1 MAIANAP
8 SAPILTADGIPLR
21 VSLRRSMRRSK
32 LRALALVLPAF
43 LFLVIVFI
51 LPIGNLLTR
60 SVDDALI
67 NHQLPLTFSLIE
79 TWDRD
84 QQSLPEEA
92 LFESVYL
99 DLTTINKFLIANNT
113 GANVDVSD
121 SAWWLKIPPKGPYK
135 DSIVQINPRWGEAS
149 AWQPLKQ
156 LVDKSLAYRGT
167 EKEERNIKQRVT
179 FDLCSELTP
188 LNNASCRTL
197 FKSLEAWDG
206 QSVPDESL
214 FAALYKDLNSA
225 QKILSGKSST
235 RMNYEEPGWKGII
248 RTSLRKFKTI
258 EGPPYRDALIKAN
271 KGWGEVRF
279 WQSLVLM
286 KDARTMGYYLN
297 AFDRRYDVDKNIIL
311 RSEERRVYV
320 MLWWRTLILSLIV
333 TVGCLVLSYPVAH
346 LLATL
351 PLRYSNLLMICV
363 LMPFWTSLLVRI
375 VSWMVML
382 QQEGV
387 INDALVW
394 TRLVSD
400 ENRLPM
406 MYNFTGTVIVMIQI
420 LLPFMILPIYSVMK
434 TIPPS
439 YMRAAQNLGAAPSLA
454 FLRVYMPLTLPGV
467 GAGVILVFIV
477 AIGYYITP
485 ELVGG
490 KDGRLIGNMIAYHMQ
505 KSLNW
510 GLGAAMGTVL
520 LAAILVLYW
529 VYDKIVGVDNL
540 KMG

>member
-113 GANVDVSD
+113 GASVDVSNA
-121 SAWWLKIPPKGPYK
+121 AWWLKIPPKGPYK
-135 DSIVQINPRWGEAS
+135 ESIVQINPRWGEAG

-156 LVDKSLAYRGT
+156 LVDNSLVYRGT
-167 EKEERNIKQRVT
+167 EKEKRNVKQRAA

-188 LNNASCRTL
+188 LRNASCGKL
-197 FKSLEAWDG
+197 FKALEAWDG
-206 QSVPDESL
+206 QSAPDESL

-394 TRLVSD
+394 TRLISD

>member
-113 GANVDVSD
+113 GASVDVSNA
-121 SAWWLKIPPKGPYK
+121 AWWLKIPPKGPYK
-135 DSIVQINPRWGEAS
+135 ESIVQINPRWGEAG

-156 LVDKSLAYRGT
+156 LVDNSLVHRGT
-167 EKEERNIKQRVT
+167 EKEKRNVKQRAA

-188 LNNASCRTL
+188 LRNASCGKL
-197 FKSLEAWDG
+197 FKALEAWDG
-206 QSVPDESL
+206 QSAPDESL

-258 EGPPYRDALIKAN
+258 EGPPYREALIKAN

>member
-1 MAIANAP
+1 MAIANAL

-113 GANVDVSD
+113 GASVDVSNA
-121 SAWWLKIPPKGPYK
+121 AWWLKIPPKGPYK
-135 DSIVQINPRWGEAS
+135 ESIVQINPRWGEAG

-156 LVDKSLAYRGT
+156 LVDKSLAHRGT
-167 EKEERNIKQRVT
+167 EKEKRNVKQRAA

-197 FKSLEAWDG
+197 FKALETWDG
-206 QSVPDESL
+206 QSAPDESL

-394 TRLVSD
+394 TRLISD

>member
-113 GANVDVSD
+113 GASVDVSNA
-121 SAWWLKIPPKGPYK
+121 AWWLKIPPKGPYK
-135 DSIVQINPRWGEAS
+135 ESIVQINPRWGEAG

-156 LVDKSLAYRGT
+156 LVDKSLAHRGT
-167 EKEERNIKQRVT
+167 EKEKRNVKQRAA

-188 LNNASCRTL
+188 LRNASCGKL
-197 FKSLEAWDG
+197 FKALEAWDG
-206 QSVPDESL
+206 QSAPDESL